1 MDNIHDET
9 YNDMLQQ
16 VTEWFQKN
24 EECIN
29 NCINIIST
37 PDSCPPPSITPCPT
51 QKTVRQYERRR
62 GPIKA
67 TEHERAVSRAYY
79 IAHREEILEK
89 RRIYNLKI
97 KRYEKNLKNKDR
109 PKKS

>member
-1 MDNIHDET
+1 MS
-9 YNDMLQQ
+9 
-16 VTEWFQKN
+16 KN
-24 EECIN
+24 EEFIN
-29 NCINIIST
+29 QCINIIST
-37 PDSCPPPSITPCPT
+37 PDPYPAPISTPTC
-51 QKTVRQYERRR
+51 QTVRQYERRR

-79 IAHREEILEK
+79 ISHREEILEK
-89 RRIYNLKI
+89 RRIYHLKM